1 MSQHSTHQTSRR
13 SVAGLALAIVAA
25 LVLSACTPAD
35 QTTPDASAEGGS
47 PEARAAM
54 MADYGLAG
62 LDAQQVIDKLDALA
76 LVDRPDTLM
85 ASVRPHELLLTD
97 DQEREVT
104 LAIPEDTFYVSIA
117 PYVDQTH
124 DCYFHSLTTC
134 KGEIQNSDVHVLAVD
149 SASGET
155 LIDETR
161 TTFDNGFVGLWL
173 PRGGDVTVTIEY
185 DGRSATADLSTAN
198 DDDATCVT
206 TMQLS

>member
-1 MSQHSTHQTSRR
+1 MSQHSTHHISGR

-25 LVLSACTPAD
+25 LVLSACTAAD
-35 QTTPDASAEGGS
+35 RTTPDASAESRS
-47 PEARAAM
+47 PQPSAEM

-76 LVDRPDTLM
+76 LADRPSNLM

-97 DQEREVT
+97 DQQREVT
-104 LAIPEDTFYVSIA
+104 LAIPGDTFYVSIA
-117 PYVDQTH
+117 PYIDQTH

-134 KGEIQNSDVHVLAVD
+134 KGEIQNSDVHVLAID

-185 DGRSATADLSTAN
+185 DGRSATADLSTTSEE
-198 DDDATCVT
+198 DATCIT

>member
-1 MSQHSTHQTSRR
+1 MSQHSTHHTSGRG
-13 SVAGLALAIVAA
+13 VAGLALAIVAA
-25 LVLSACTPAD
+25 LVLSACAPGD
-35 QTTPDASAEGGS
+35 RTTPDASADGGS
-47 PEARAAM
+47 PQARDQM

-62 LDAQQVIDKLDALA
+62 LDTRQVIDTLDALA
-76 LVDRPDTLM
+76 VVDRPGTLM

-97 DQEREVT
+97 DQQREIA

-117 PYVDQTH
+117 PYIDQTH

-134 KGEIQNSDVHVLAVD
+134 KGEIQNSDVHVLVTDA
-149 SASGET
+149 ASGEI

-161 TTFDNGFVGLWL
+161 TTYDNGFVGLWL
-173 PRGGDVTVTIEY
+173 PRGPDVTVTIEY
-185 DGRSATADLSTAN
+185 DGRSATSDLSTKG